1 MLKWVIIGA
10 VAVVATLVVGAV
22 VWSGDEAAKPG
33 HGEGMHMAKRA
44 CMAELT
50 AEQREKFDATI
61 AELKEAG
68 ASTVEFHQAMA
79 EMCQESGIEC
89 PKMEGSHG
97 VHREGHGG
105 GGMMQQLTAE
115 QRDKLHAT
123 IAPMKEDGA
132 SKQEIHE
139 ALAELF
145 VEWGIE
151 SPHKTS
157 SGVCSKS
164 QE

>member
-1 MLKWVIIGA
+1 MLKWVLMGV
-10 VAVVATLVVGAV
+10 VAVVAMLVVGAV
-22 VWSGDEAAKPG
+22 VWSGDEGAEPG

-44 CMAELT
+44 CMTELT
-50 AEQREKFDATI
+50 AEQREKLHAAI

-68 ASTVEFHQAMA
+68 ASREEFHQALA
-79 EMCQESGIEC
+79 EMCQELGIEW
-89 PKMEGSHG
+89 PKVEGSHG
-97 VHREGHGG
+97 VHKEGHEG

-132 SKQEIHE
+132 SKQEIH
-139 ALAELF
+139 AAMAELF
-145 VEWGIE
+145 AEWGIE
-151 SPHKTS
+151 SPHKAS
-157 SGVCSKS
+157 SGRCSKS